1 MHRRK
6 TGAIVMAVVLASVVA
21 GVIAHARSAGHE
33 PTATGDELRGAAQR
47 VLAATGGLW
56 TTIGPSSTE
65 GTWEAAVVKP
75 DLTTATVILNERFHV
90 VSVTSEPS
98 VDARAW
104 AAVTGRPSG
113 PVYD

>member
-6 TGAIVMAVVLASVVA
+6 AGAIATAVVLASVVA
-21 GVIAHARSAGHE
+21 GVIAHARNADHE

-75 DLTTATVILNERFHV
+75 DLTTATVILNERFQV
-90 VSVTSEPS
+90 VSVTSEPRG
-98 VDARAW
+98 DARAW
-104 AAVTGRPSG
+104 AAVAERPTG